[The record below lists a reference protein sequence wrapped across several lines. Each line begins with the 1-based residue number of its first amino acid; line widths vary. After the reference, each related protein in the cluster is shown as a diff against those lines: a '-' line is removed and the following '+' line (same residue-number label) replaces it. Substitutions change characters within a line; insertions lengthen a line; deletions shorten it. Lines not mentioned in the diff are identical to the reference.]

1 MGFMPA
7 MPKRSSHERKPLT
20 WLLGAALLLSACAG
34 PIKELYPPPPGS
46 DVKRVY
52 VVKQNWHT
60 GIALRRSD
68 IPFALWPQ
76 IRDFPDVEY
85 LEVSWGDADYFPAPD
100 PTLGMLLK
108 AALVP
113 TRSVL
118 HVVGFDGPVEEHF
131 PISTIVEITLS
142 EAGFEQLCRFIAQT
156 YAVNDKDADGVKEGL
171 YLNSRF
177 YPARPTFH
185 IFRTCNTWVAQALRS
200 AGYPIT
206 PFYAVTAG
214 NVIRQVSKFGAV
226 VKRRP

>member
-1 MGFMPA
+1 MLA
-7 MPKRSSHERKPLT
+7 MPKRSSQERKPLA

-46 DVKRVY
+46 AVKRVY

-68 IPFALWPQ
+68 IPSALWPQ
-76 IRDFPDVEY
+76 IGDFPDFEY
-85 LEVSWGDADYFPAPD
+85 LEVSWGDADYYPAPD

-113 TRSVL
+113 TPSVL
-118 HVVGFDGPVEEHF
+118 HVVGFDGPVEAYF
-131 PISTIVEITLS
+131 PVSDIVEIALS
-142 EAGFEQLCRFIAQT
+142 EAGYEQLCRFIAQT
-156 YAVNDKDADGVKEGL
+156 YAITDKGADGVKKGL

-177 YPARPTFH
+177 YPAQPKFH

-200 AGYPIT
+200 AGCPIT
-206 PFYAVTAG
+206 PFYAIRAE
-214 NVIRQVSKFGAV
+214 NVISQASKFGTV
-226 VKRRP
+226 VRRRP